1 MLYIQTIFAY
11 TKWDNF
17 FKVIEKAKKACEK
30 SGIELS
36 DHFAD
41 VGKMVDIGANTDK
54 DVI

>member
-1 MLYIQTIFAY
+1 MLYIQTIFTY

-17 FKVIEKAKKACEK
+17 FKVIEKTKKACER

-36 DHFAD
+36 DHFA
-41 VGKMVDIGANTDK
+41 GIRKMIDIGSNTDK